1 MNLVTLEKMKRI
13 TLKDNSM
20 RTWTPKTPLQKI
32 LFDTYK
38 TKENACIR
46 LGVTQPTLRKLFLN
60 ENELTFTQLRTL
72 SEDSKISIIKIIKT
86 L

>member
-1 MNLVTLEKMKRI
+1 
-13 TLKDNSM
+13 M